1 MKQEWINI
9 WMDLDEYARDHST
22 ISVVPIFHQ
31 RGNKGRGGLF
41 LSSMAT
47 TKVTRFSPTTLPN
60 RESIIMVA
68 FNVPSIKV
76 VIHLRIQT

>member
-1 MKQEWINI
+1 MRQEWLNI
-9 WMDLDEYARDHST
+9 WMDLAEYARGHST
-22 ISVVPIFHQ
+22 SSVVPIFHH
-31 RGNKGRGGLF
+31 RGNRGGGGYF

-47 TKVTRFSPTTLPN
+47 TKVTIVSPTTLPN
-60 RESIIMVA
+60 RERIIIVA